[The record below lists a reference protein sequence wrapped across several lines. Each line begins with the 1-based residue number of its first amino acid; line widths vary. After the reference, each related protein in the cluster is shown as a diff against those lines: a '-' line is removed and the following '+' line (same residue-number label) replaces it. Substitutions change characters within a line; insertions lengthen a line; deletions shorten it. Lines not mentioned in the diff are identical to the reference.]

1 MTDDS
6 RREAWPA
13 VPAQVGQLITR
24 TDRYSR
30 EAIEAFAAACND
42 HNPLHSDRAR
52 AEHSRF
58 GEVIASGE
66 QTSSMMM
73 GLATSHFAR
82 PRADVATEVLVLHV
96 NFAFRAPVLANEDVH
111 LRWQVTEVSW
121 NSRQQ
126 SHVIVLVGECSTAR
140 AKPALVARAS
150 LLVKQT

>member
-1 MTDDS
+1 MTDGG

-13 VPAQVGQLITR
+13 MPAQVGQLITR

-58 GEVIASGE
+58 GAVIASGE
-66 QTSSMMM
+66 HTSSMMT
-73 GLATSHFAR
+73 GLATSHFTR
-82 PRADVATEVLVLHV
+82 PRDGVATEVLVLHV
-96 NFAFRAPVLANEDVH
+96 NFAFRAPVFANEDVH

-121 NSRQQ
+121 NGRQQ
-126 SHVIVLVGECSTAR
+126 AHVIVLAGECSTER

>member
-1 MTDDS
+1 MTDGS

-42 HNPLHSDRAR
+42 HNPLHSDRAQAGR
-52 AEHSRF
+52 SRF
-58 GEVIASGE
+58 GGVIASGE
-66 QTSSMMM
+66 HTSSMMM

-82 PRADVATEVLVLHV
+82 PRDGVAIEVLVLHV
-96 NFAFRAPVLANEDVH
+96 NFAFRAPVLADEDVH
-111 LRWQVTEVSW
+111 LRWQVIELGW

-126 SHVIVLVGECSTAR
+126 AHVVVLAGECSTER